1 MIKNSQGNAE
11 KVEIPYKIG
20 VSYISVSKLGYKTPY
35 FIRPVQNPRNW
46 PRTDQNMG
54 LIYQFMRYILNAL
67 PSCLGDPP
75 AETNRAYQ
83 SPIHGIRCHLH
94 CNYGHEYPKCL

>member
-11 KVEIPYKIG
+11 KVEIPYKIR

-54 LIYQFMRYILNAL
+54 LIYQFMRYSIDSRAL
-67 PSCLGDPP
+67 RRDAG
-75 AETNRAYQ
+75 
-83 SPIHGIRCHLH
+83 
-94 CNYGHEYPKCL
+94 